1 MDRRDEMEQSIK
13 PARPTLRVRFSVCIN
28 SLQLEEILHRMKCG
42 DKRSLSA
49 WVEHGLRLALAQP
62 IQKPSVSGEAPE
74 PAIVVKSRV
83 AVAWQAYEES
93 LAVEER
99 RANAAAGE
107 RRTEEAR
114 DA

>member
-1 MDRRDEMEQSIK
+1 MQQSIK
-13 PARPTLRVRFSVCIN
+13 SARSTLRVRFSVHIN
-28 SLQLEEILHRMKCG
+28 PLQLEEILHRMKCG
-42 DKRSLSA
+42 DKRTLSA
-49 WVEHGLRLALAQP
+49 WIEDGLRLALVQP
-62 IQKPSVSGEAPE
+62 IQRPSVSGKAPE
-74 PAIVVKSRV
+74 PVIAVKSRV